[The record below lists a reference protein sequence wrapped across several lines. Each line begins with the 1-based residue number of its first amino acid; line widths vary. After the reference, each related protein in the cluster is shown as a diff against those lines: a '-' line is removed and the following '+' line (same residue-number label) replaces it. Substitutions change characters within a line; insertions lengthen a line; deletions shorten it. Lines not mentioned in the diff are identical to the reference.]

1 MVSIGSNRA
10 LWMGPALLA
19 ALLAGCTVVP
29 GSHVSGQSPWY
40 TEPEDDLTPTEE
52 LPDLVRLHSI
62 TSSVDMPDRAQPQV
76 SVPDDLI
83 DAVGDYDYRVGIG
96 DVLTIT
102 VWEHPELTIPAGP
115 QRTAAEAGTWVHN
128 DGTIFYPYA
137 GVIKVAGLRLTE
149 IRGIISKRLA
159 RFIENPQLD
168 VNVAKFDSQK
178 VYVTGSVRA
187 PGTFPVTNVP
197 LRLLDAVNAAGGL
210 NEETADWRNVVLTRA
225 GKDYRL
231 SLREIYERGDP
242 RYNILLRNG
251 DAINVGRLDDNKVFV
266 LGEVKRPGAKAI
278 GRNGLTLA
286 EALADSDGVNEAQAD
301 ASGIFVMRRAI
312 EGEKRFID
320 VYQLNARDATAL
332 ILADE
337 FILSARDII
346 YVTAAPIARWNRI
359 VTQLL
364 PSIQAVYFGAL
375 AKDRL
380 RDPDR

>member
-1 MVSIGSNRA
+1 MVNIGSSRA
-10 LWMGPALLA
+10 FWLGPALLA

-40 TEPEDDLTPTEE
+40 TEPEDDLATEE
-52 LPDLVRLHSI
+52 LPDLVRLHDIRSGVDVP
-62 TSSVDMPDRAQPQV
+62 TSSQLLEAPPAELTQ
-76 SVPDDLI
+76 S
-83 DAVGDYDYRVGIG
+83 VGDYNYEVGVG

-137 GVIKVAGLRLTE
+137 GVLKVAGLRLTE
-149 IRGIISKRLA
+149 IREIISKRLA
-159 RFIENPQLD
+159 RFIENPQLE
-168 VNVAKFDSQK
+168 VSVAKFLSQK

-187 PGTFPVTNVP
+187 PGAYPVTNVP

-210 NEETADWRNVVLTRA
+210 NEEFADWQNVVLTRD
-225 GKDYRL
+225 GRDYRL

-242 RYNILLRNG
+242 RYNVLLRSG
-251 DAINVGRLDDNKVFV
+251 DVINVGRIDDNKVFV
-266 LGEVKRPGAKAI
+266 LGEVKGPGSKAI

-286 EALADSDGVNEAQAD
+286 EALAGSGGVNEAQAD
-301 ASGIFVMRRAI
+301 ASGVFVMRRAI

-337 FILSARDII
+337 FQLNARDIV

-364 PSIQAVYFGAL
+364 PSVQAIYFGAL
-375 AKDRL
+375 ANDRL